1 MGRLINTEEFIK
13 RIDHYPPDIRD
24 TAKKELR
31 YCKTV
36 DAVPVVHGKW
46 VESNPNNSDSCRLIK
61 CSKCGYC
68 YIVGFNVPYDIW
80 IGNRNYCTRCGA
92 KMDLLDDDTK
102 WETIENGVKVTKYNC
117 TKAEIEEVKAIMG
130 EKVTE

>member
-1 MGRLINTEEFIK
+1 MSRLIDADEFIK

-36 DAVPVVHGKW
+36 DAVPVKHGKW
-46 VESNPNNSDSCRLIK
+46 VEKEKIFVDGTTYGCSNCGGTPLRRYSAQIMSD
-61 CSKCGYC
+61 YC
-68 YIVGFNVPYDIW
+68 PW
-80 IGNRNYCTRCGA
+80 CGA
-92 KMDLLDDDTK
+92 KMDLIDDDTK
-102 WETIENGVKVTKYNC
+102 WEATENGVRVTKHNC
-117 TKAEIEEVKAIMG
+117 TKEEIEEVKAIMG